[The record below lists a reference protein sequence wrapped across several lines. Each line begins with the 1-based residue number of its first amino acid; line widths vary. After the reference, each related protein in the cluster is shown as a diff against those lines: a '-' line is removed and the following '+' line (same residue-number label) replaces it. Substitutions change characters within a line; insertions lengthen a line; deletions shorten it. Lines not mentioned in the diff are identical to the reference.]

1 NLDTISNLASLNVE
15 NMFEN
20 YTTTF
25 GYSSDRFEHRV
36 SEEESKKELLSSIMK
51 FQPYFKA
58 FFILSKDGK
67 FIEGVN
73 SQLRDMSQYR
83 GFDFSN
89 RECFKRAEDSDKIAT
104 TGIVKSIFTG
114 EPTLSYMKRVGEVI
128 FVGHLDI
135 LNLSKNF
142 DEIQKRG
149 GVDYNILITDI
160 DGTLIFK
167 QGNLKPVLQRE
178 NISSNPLISQA
189 LEGRAQGFVT
199 FTKENKSYIGISK
212 RLSNNNWIIAISI
225 PENKALFSLK
235 ILRENTLL
243 MIGIIALAIL
253 IFYLGALQNIIK
265 PILLFEK
272 KVSKVASGNY
282 NVELPEFRYKETD
295 GLKEAFL
302 NMARTIKE
310 REDNLEKRV
319 QNGIDEIRKRDA
331 IIHESSKRKAMQD
344 LLLDLAHQWRQPL
357 NSCSMGIQN
366 IQDVLDDKD
375 EVKKKIRFSVNELSK
390 LSNTISRLTNFYEKG
405 SSEIIDISKALVL
418 TDELIG
424 GSLKLSKV
432 DIITEVD
439 DDFDFKMPAEFWV
452 EILSGMMLNVKNIS
466 SKRDIEDVFVKIS
479 ASKKEE
485 YEIVLSDNAGG
496 IEKSL
501 LPHKLFEP
509 YSTTEFKSRDK
520 GLGLYSIYNIVVYRL
535 NGTIDAQN
543 SENGAKFTIRIP
555 HE

>member
-1 NLDTISNLASLNVE
+1 
-15 NMFEN
+15 
-20 YTTTF
+20 
-25 GYSSDRFEHRV
+25 
-36 SEEESKKELLSSIMK
+36 
-51 FQPYFKA
+51 
-58 FFILSKDGK
+58 
-67 FIEGVN
+67 
-73 SQLRDMSQYR
+73 
-83 GFDFSN
+83 
-89 RECFKRAEDSDKIAT
+89 
-104 TGIVKSIFTG
+104 
-114 EPTLSYMKRVGEVI
+114 
-128 FVGHLDI
+128 
-135 LNLSKNF
+135 
-142 DEIQKRG
+142 
-149 GVDYNILITDI
+149 
-160 DGTLIFK
+160 
-167 QGNLKPVLQRE
+167 
-178 NISSNPLISQA
+178 
-189 LEGRAQGFVT
+189 
-199 FTKENKSYIGISK
+199 
-212 RLSNNNWIIAISI
+212 
-225 PENKALFSLK
+225 
-235 ILRENTLL
+235 
-243 MIGIIALAIL
+243 
-253 IFYLGALQNIIK
+253 
-265 PILLFEK
+265 
-272 KVSKVASGNY
+272 
-282 NVELPEFRYKETD
+282 
-295 GLKEAFL
+295 
-302 NMARTIKE
+302 
-310 REDNLEKRV
+310 
-319 QNGIDEIRKRDA
+319 
-331 IIHESSKRKAMQD
+331 
-344 LLLDLAHQWRQPL
+344 L